1 MNQIVLNMENYLK
14 TLISQ
19 RNAGMNSGI
28 PSFCCA
34 NHFVI
39 EAILEGA
46 KDDDDYIIIEATS
59 NQVNQN
65 GGYTKMQPIDFY
77 NYVYNIAEKIGFNK
91 DKIILGGD
99 HLGPLPWCDLPEK
112 EAMANAEILVSLFVE
127 AGYTKI
133 HLDTSMR
140 LGNDDPNKLL
150 DNEVVARRGARLYA
164 ACEKAFQKRLLTHPD
179 AIHPVYVIGSEVPI
193 PGGGITLEKMVI
205 TSPEDFNSTV
215 FAYKKVF
222 KELGL
227 DDAWEN
233 IIAVV
238 VQPGVEFGN
247 ESIHRYN
254 RNDAKHLCRALK
266 QYPDIVFE
274 GHSTDYQLPESLR
287 EMVEDGIAILKVGPA
302 LTFALR
308 EALFQLC
315 NMEKEL
321 IDNNKQSHFT
331 ELLENE
337 MVKNPIY
344 WSKYYKGNE
353 LEMELSRK
361 YGFSDR
367 SRYYMTL
374 PNIDEAINKL
384 IFNLSNVSIPLGML
398 KQYMPYQYIEVRDGI
413 IQLNPRDLIKSA
425 VNRIVDDYNYAV
437 RKTYF
442 R

>member
-1 MNQIVLNMENYLK
+1 MK
-14 TLISQ
+14 
-19 RNAGMNSGI
+19 RNAGINTGI

-39 EAILEGA
+39 EAILDNA
-46 KDDDDYIIIEATS
+46 KNDDDYIIIEATS

-77 NYVYNIAEKIGFNK
+77 NYVFDIADKIGFDKN
-91 DKIILGGD
+91 KIILGGD
-99 HLGPLPWCDLPEK
+99 HLGPLPWCDLPEE
-112 EAMANAEILVSLFVE
+112 EAMKNAETLVELFVE

-140 LGNDDPNKLL
+140 LGDDDQDKLL
-150 DNEVVARRGARLYA
+150 DNEVIARRGARLYN
-164 ACEKAFQKRLLTHPD
+164 ACEKAFKRRLLKHPES
-179 AIHPVYVIGSEVPI
+179 IHPVYVVGSEVPI

-205 TSPEDFNSTV
+205 TSPDDFNNTIY
-215 FAYKKVF
+215 AYKKVF

-233 IIAVV
+233 IIAIV

-254 RNDAKHLCRALK
+254 RDDAKHLCRALK
-266 QYPDIVFE
+266 KYPDIVFE
-274 GHSTDYQLPESLR
+274 GHSTDYQLPESLK

-315 NMEKEL
+315 MIEKE
-321 IDNNKQSHFT
+321 IIEYKNQSHFI
-331 ELLENE
+331 ELLESE
-337 MVKNPIY
+337 MIKNPVY
-344 WSKYYKGNE
+344 WKKYYQGSE
-353 LEMELSRK
+353 LEMKLSRK

-374 PNIDEAINKL
+374 PNIDEAIRKL
-384 IFNLSNVSIPLGML
+384 IANLDNVNIPLGLL
-398 KQYMPYQYIEVRDGI
+398 KQYMPLQYVEVRDGVI
-413 IQLNPRDLIKSA
+413 DFKPKELIKSA
-425 VNRIVDDYNYAV
+425 ICKIVDDYNYAV
-437 RKTYF
+437 RRTYF
-442 R
+442 K

>member
-1 MNQIVLNMENYLK
+1 MVNNMENYLK
-14 TLISQ
+14 TLITQ
-19 RNAGMNSGI
+19 RKAGINAGI

-39 EAILEGA
+39 ESILDNA
-46 KDDDDYIIIEATS
+46 KEEDDYIIIEATS

-77 NYVYNIAEKIGFNK
+77 NYVYEIANKIGFDNK
-91 DKIILGGD
+91 KIILGGD
-99 HLGPLPWCDLPEK
+99 HLGPLPWCELPAE

-140 LGNDDPNKLL
+140 LGDDDPNQML
-150 DNEVVARRGARLYA
+150 DNETIAQRGARLYK
-164 ACEKAFQKRLLTHPD
+164 ACEQAYARRIQKYPESV
-179 AIHPVYVIGSEVPI
+179 HPVYVIGSEVPI
-193 PGGGITLEKMVI
+193 PGGGISLEKMVI
-205 TSPEDFNSTV
+205 TSPEDFNKTIY
-215 FAYKKVF
+215 AYKKVF
-222 KELGL
+222 KEQKL
-227 DDAWEN
+227 DDAWDN

-247 ESIHRYN
+247 EGIHRYN
-254 RNDAKHLCRALK
+254 RNDAKSLCHALRK
-266 QYPDIVFE
+266 YPDLVFE

-308 EALFQLC
+308 EALFQLAM
-315 NMEKEL
+315 MEKEL
-321 IDNNKQSHFT
+321 INNDEQSRFI
-331 ELLENE
+331 ECLEDE
-337 MVKNPIY
+337 MTKNPKY
-344 WSKYYKGNE
+344 WQKYYGGSE
-353 LEMELSRK
+353 LEMHLGRK

-374 PNIDEAINKL
+374 PVVDASIRKL
-384 IFNLSNVSIPLGML
+384 LSNLENVNIPLGML
-398 KQYMPYQYIEVRDGI
+398 KQYMPLQYVQVRDGI
-413 IQLNPRDLIKSA
+413 INLTPRDLIKSA
-425 VNRIVDDYNYAV
+425 VGKIVDDYNYAV
-437 RKTYF
+437 RRTYI